1 MTRIIDTLNK
11 AELPSKRSEAI
22 ALGAPHYFTG
32 KPCKRGH
39 VDLRR
44 ICGTCFGCDRE
55 EAALKREQIK
65 SDPAKLEKR
74 RAKQLA
80 YAMKRLADPEIRAQ
94 VRARESELY
103 HTNPKRKAAKKAAD
117 AIRFAKPVVQDRMR
131 TLRIERDA
139 RLKKTDPAKFAR
151 VQQARAVAL
160 RQATPAWVR
169 MRHADELAAIYT
181 QAQRLTRQT
190 GISHDV
196 DHIVPLRNPHVCG
209 LHAPW
214 NLQILTARENRVKG
228 NVFDAELAVAA

>member
-44 ICGTCFGCDRE
+44 ICG
-55 EAALKREQIK
+55 
-65 SDPAKLEKR
+65 
-74 RAKQLA
+74 
-80 YAMKRLADPEIRAQ
+80 
-94 VRARESELY
+94 
-103 HTNPKRKAAKKAAD
+103 
-117 AIRFAKPVVQDRMR
+117 
-131 TLRIERDA
+131 
-139 RLKKTDPAKFAR
+139 
-151 VQQARAVAL
+151 
-160 RQATPAWVR
+160 
-169 MRHADELAAIYT
+169 
-181 QAQRLTRQT
+181 
-190 GISHDV
+190 
-196 DHIVPLRNPHVCG
+196 